1 MNQPIDDNTKAFG
14 FVNADAEALY
24 KATLLIADETFQND
38 LLRVMDAKV
47 IGEERAFY
55 SGRIS
60 ALNDILRLYQANR
73 DFMTK
78 VREGKQ
84 TNPNQNG

>member
-1 MNQPIDDNTKAFG
+1 MNQPIDESTKAFG
-14 FVNADAEALY
+14 FVNLDAEALY
-24 KATLLIADETFQND
+24 KAMLIIADENFQND
-38 LLRVMDAKV
+38 LLRVMDPKI
-47 IGEERAFY
+47 IGEERAYY

-60 ALNDILRLYQANR
+60 ATNDILRLYQANR
-73 DFMTK
+73 EFMNK